1 MKVHESREDY
11 LETILI
17 LKKRNGTVRSIDIAN
32 EMGYSRPSVSRAIK
46 LLREKDFINVSE
58 NGLISFTEKGQ
69 KKAKEVYERHV
80 LITEFLTSLGVD
92 ELTAS
97 QDACRM
103 EHVISKE
110 SFQALKTASLQMIK
124 NIKE

>member
-17 LKKRNGTVRSIDIAN
+17 LKKRNGNVRSIDVAN
-32 EMGYSRPSVSRAIK
+32 EMGFSRPSVSRAIK
-46 LLREKDFINVSE
+46 LLKEKDFIEVSPS
-58 NGLISFTEKGQ
+58 GLITLTEKGI
-69 KKAKEVYERHV
+69 KKAEDIYERHIV
-80 LITEFLTSLGVD
+80 LTDFFKALGI
-92 ELTAS
+92 EEITAS

-110 SFQALKTASLQMIK
+110 TFSALKEHACKFIGR
-124 NIKE
+124 E

>member
-32 EMGYSRPSVSRAIK
+32 ELGYSRPSVSRAIK
-46 LLREKDFINVSE
+46 LLREKEFINVSE

-80 LITEFLTSLGVD
+80 LITEFLTALGVN

-103 EHVISKE
+103 EHVISKD
-110 SFQALKTASLQMIK
+110 SFQALKKYADEFIK
-124 NIKE
+124 N

>member
-32 EMGYSRPSVSRAIK
+32 ELGYSRPSVSRAIK
-46 LLREKDFINVSE
+46 LLREKEFINVSE

-80 LITEFLTSLGVD
+80 LITEFLTALGVD

-103 EHVISKE
+103 EHVISKD
-110 SFQALKTASLQMIK
+110 SFQALKKYADEFMK
-124 NIKE
+124 N

>member
-32 EMGYSRPSVSRAIK
+32 ELGYSRPSVSRAIK
-46 LLREKDFINVSE
+46 LLREKEFITVSE

-80 LITEFLTSLGVD
+80 LITEFLTALGVD

-103 EHVISKE
+103 EHVISKD
-110 SFQALKTASLQMIK
+110 SFQALKKYADEFIK
-124 NIKE
+124 N